1 MRHAALRTD
10 PIESIWA
17 VAGQITFVPNQKKAP
32 SFEGAAEM
40 NGLRIGVG
48 VGLVVVA
55 SGDVVVVAGGD
66 VEVVSV

>member
-1 MRHAALRTD
+1 MRHAALQVD

-17 VAGQITFVPNQKKAP
+17 AEGQITFVPNQKKAP

-48 VGLVVVA
+48 VGLPFIQN
-55 SGDVVVVAGGD
+55 SKI
-66 VEVVSV
+66 